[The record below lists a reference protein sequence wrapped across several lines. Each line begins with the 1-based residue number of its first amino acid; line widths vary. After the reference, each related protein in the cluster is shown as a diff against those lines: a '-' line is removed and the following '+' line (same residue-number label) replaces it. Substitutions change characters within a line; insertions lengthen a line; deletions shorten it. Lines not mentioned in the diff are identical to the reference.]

1 MAPKSTKKKKKKKKK
16 AVSLRKVCPFCKEKI
31 KDIDYKDVNRLSRF
45 LNEKGKIV
53 SRRTTGVCAKHQRRL
68 AQAIKRARFL
78 SLLPYVKI

>member
-31 KDIDYKDVNRLSRF
+31 KDIDYKDVNRLLRF

-53 SRRTTGVCAKHQRRL
+53 SRRTTGVCAKHQRKL
-68 AQAIKRARFL
+68 VQAIKRARFL